1 MSLPDKKMAHA
12 WRIAHS
18 RKQDRGKTMFETRSG
33 EKLLETDPADMAPD
47 GHVVFIGRI
56 ASPWTSRETCP
67 KNMKAA
73 RETGQPAV
81 LTIDLPYREGLLGLA
96 RASHVIILSWL
107 HHAPRTLIV
116 QKPRHAAEPT
126 GVFSLRSPARPNP
139 VGLHIARLV
148 ALNIE
153 TGRIDVDA
161 IDLLDGT
168 PVIDIKPYF
177 ASTDAFADATIAGR
191 DEPGQVIPGQVGR

>member
-1 MSLPDKKMAHA
+1 MSLPDKKMTHA
-12 WRIAHS
+12 WRIANS
-18 RKQDRGKTMFETRSG
+18 RMHDRVENHVRNAQRRKASG
-33 EKLLETDPADMAPD
+33 NGSRRDAA
-47 GHVVFIGRI
+47 GRPCRI
-56 ASPWTSRETCP
+56 HRPHRLALDH
-67 KNMKAA
+67 A

-81 LTIDLPYREGLLGLA
+81 LTIDLPYREGLLGLE

-116 QKPRHAAEPT
+116 QKPRHAAEPK

-148 ALNIE
+148 ALDID
-153 TGRIDVDA
+153 TGRIDLDA

-177 ASTDAFADATIAGR
+177 ASTDAFAEATIAGR
-191 DEPGQVIPGQVGR
+191 DGQ